1 MKIKS
6 YKELLVW
13 QKAMKLAVEVYLVSQ
28 KFPQSELYGLTSQM
42 RRSAFSVPSNIAEGH
57 ARAFLKEYLQFLKIA
72 YGSAAELET
81 QLIIT
86 KEIKILDSNSFEVLM
101 SDLNEVQKMLNGLI
115 ISLKR
120 LKPST

>member
-1 MKIKS
+1 MAKGNEIGCRSLFGKPKIS
-6 YKELLVW
+6 TVR
-13 QKAMKLAVEVYLVSQ
+13 VIRFN
-28 KFPQSELYGLTSQM
+28 FPNEKIGFF
-42 RRSAFSVPSNIAEGH
+42 RPFERCRGH